1 MTPGSVAVM
10 TDANDFNQG
19 VISEFRANSGAVGG
33 NFEGLPTFFADY
45 QVKAGDRLIPVLRL
59 VRN

>member
-1 MTPGSVAVM
+1 M